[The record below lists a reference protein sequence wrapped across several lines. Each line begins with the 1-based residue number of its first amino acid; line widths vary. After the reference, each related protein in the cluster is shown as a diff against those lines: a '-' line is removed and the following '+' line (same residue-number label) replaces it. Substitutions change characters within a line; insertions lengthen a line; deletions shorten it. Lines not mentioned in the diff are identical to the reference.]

1 MANSENLKPL
11 NKRTKNEQREIA
23 KKAGIKSGEARRKKK
38 ELKELL
44 EIALELPDKDTGEN
58 NAMAITLALI
68 KQAKK
73 GNVLAYTTIRDTRGE
88 KPADKQE
95 VKINPVTIID
105 DI

>member
-1 MANSENLKPL
+1 MANSENLKPIQS
-11 NKRTKNEQREIA
+11 TTEAREKG
-23 KKAGIKSGEARRKKK
+23 KKGGKKSGETRREKKK
-38 ELKELL
+38 LRELL
-44 EIALELPDKDTGEN
+44 EMALEMIDKATGLTNE
-58 NAMAITLALI
+58 MAITQALI

-73 GNVLAYTTIRDTRGE
+73 GNVLAYTTIRDTKGE